1 MKNSFKS
8 DNIIVW
14 SLVERN
20 VKIFL
25 KDKMGVFLSL
35 LAPLIILGLY
45 VLFLGDM
52 QMQSLKSAFEDVQI
66 DEKLLK
72 NFIDNWM
79 LAGVIS
85 VSCVTVSFSAQDI
98 LVKDKEKG
106 VLADMLCAPAKR
118 YLLTIGYFV
127 SNVIITLTICMI
139 VLLIAFIFMAFS
151 GWTLSAGDV
160 FTAIGLLALSVIS
173 SSAIIS
179 LICKAVKTSAQHG
192 ALVGIISAAIGFL
205 MGAYMPI
212 SIFPKAIQYVTLFVP
227 ATYSAG
233 LYREIFMRG
242 ALENIEEVIPQ
253 AGEKLEESFSMQL
266 DFFGKTI
273 HAKEMAWI
281 FFAFTALIIAVWL
294 SVEVCVMLK
303 NSRKQTNAKTSSRS
317 QCEKDGQDS

>member
-1 MKNSFKS
+1 MKNSFKA
-8 DNIIVW
+8 DIRIVW

-25 KDKMGVFLSL
+25 KDKMGVFFSL

-45 VLFLGDM
+45 ILFLGDV
-52 QMQSLKSAFEDVQI
+52 QMQSLKSAFEGLQI

-72 NFIDNWM
+72 NFVDNWM

-85 VSCVTVSFSAQDI
+85 VSCVTVSFSAQEI
-98 LVKDKEKG
+98 VVKDREKG
-106 VLADMLCAPAKR
+106 VLVDMLCAPAKR
-118 YLLTIGYFV
+118 YLLTVGYYI

-139 VLLIAFIFMAFS
+139 VLLIAFVYMAIS
-151 GWTLSAGDV
+151 GWTLSAVDV
-160 FTAIGLLALSVIS
+160 FMSIGLLIMSVIS

-205 MGAYMPI
+205 IGAYMPI
-212 SIFPKAIQYVTLFVP
+212 SIFPKAIQYITLFIP

-233 LYREIFMRG
+233 LYRELFMRG
-242 ALENIEEVIPQ
+242 ALENIQEVIPQ

-273 HAKEMAWI
+273 GAKEMAWI
-281 FFAFTALIIAVWL
+281 FFAFTAVILVVWL
-294 SVEVCVMLK
+294 SVEVGIMLK
-303 NSRKQTNAKTSSRS
+303 NSKKSNSTEEVQNA
-317 QCEKDGQDS
+317 QDDNEGK

>member
-1 MKNSFKS
+1 MKNSFKA
-8 DNIIVW
+8 DNRIVW

-25 KDKMGVFLSL
+25 KDKMGVFFSL

-45 VLFLGDM
+45 VLFLGDV
-52 QMQSLKSAFEDVQI
+52 QMQTLESAFEGVPI
-66 DEKLLK
+66 DNELLK
-72 NFIDNWM
+72 NFVDNWM

-85 VSCVTVSFSAQDI
+85 VSCVTVSFSAQEI
-98 LVKDKEKG
+98 VVKDREKG

-118 YLLTIGYFV
+118 YLLTVGYYI

-139 VLLIAFIFMAFS
+139 VLLIAFVYMAIS

-160 FTAIGLLALSVIS
+160 FMSIGLLIMSVIS

-205 MGAYMPI
+205 IGAYMPI
-212 SIFPKAIQYVTLFVP
+212 SIFPKVIQYITLFIP

-233 LYREIFMRG
+233 LYRELFMRG

-273 HAKEMAWI
+273 GAKEMAWI
-281 FFAFTALIIAVWL
+281 FFAFTAVILVVWL
-294 SVEVCVMLK
+294 SVEVGIMLK
-303 NSRKQTNAKTSSRS
+303 NSKKSNSTEEVQNA
-317 QCEKDGQDS
+317 QDDNEGK

>member
-1 MKNSFKS
+1 MKNSFKA
-8 DNIIVW
+8 DNRIVW

-25 KDKMGVFLSL
+25 KDKMGVFFSL

-45 VLFLGDM
+45 VLFLGDV
-52 QMQSLKSAFEDVQI
+52 QMQSLKSAFEGLQI

-72 NFIDNWM
+72 NFVDNWM

-85 VSCVTVSFSAQDI
+85 VSCVTVSFSAQEI
-98 LVKDKEKG
+98 VVKDREKG

-118 YLLTIGYFV
+118 YLLTVGYYI

-139 VLLIAFIFMAFS
+139 VLLIAFVYMAIS

-160 FTAIGLLALSVIS
+160 FMSIGLLIMSVIS

-179 LICKAVKTSAQHG
+179 LICKVVKTSAQHG

-205 MGAYMPI
+205 IGAYMPI
-212 SIFPKAIQYVTLFVP
+212 SIFPKAIQYITLFIP

-233 LYREIFMRG
+233 LYRELFLRG

-253 AGEKLEESFSMQL
+253 AGENLEESFSMQL

-273 HAKEMAWI
+273 GAKEIAWI
-281 FFAFTALIIAVWL
+281 FFAFTAVILVVWL
-294 SVEVCVMLK
+294 SVEVGIMLK
-303 NSRKQTNAKTSSRS
+303 NSKKSNSIEEVQNAKDDN
-317 QCEKDGQDS
+317 EGK

>member
-8 DNIIVW
+8 DIRIVW
-14 SLVERN
+14 CLVERN

-25 KDKMGVFLSL
+25 KDKMSVFFSL

-45 VLFLGDM
+45 VLFLGDV
-52 QMQSLKSAFEDVQI
+52 QMQTLESAFEGVPI
-66 DEKLLK
+66 DNELLK
-72 NFIDNWM
+72 NFVDNWM

-85 VSCVTVSFSAQDI
+85 VSCVTVSFSAQEI
-98 LVKDKEKG
+98 VVKDREKG

-118 YLLTIGYFV
+118 YLLTVGYYI

-139 VLLIAFIFMAFS
+139 VLLIAFVYMAIS

-160 FTAIGLLALSVIS
+160 FMTIGLLIMSVIS

-205 MGAYMPI
+205 IGAYMPI
-212 SIFPKAIQYVTLFVP
+212 SIFPKAIQYITLFIP

-233 LYREIFMRG
+233 LYRELFMRG
-242 ALENIEEVIPQ
+242 ALEKIEEVIPQ

-273 HAKEMAWI
+273 GAKEIAWI
-281 FFAFTALIIAVWL
+281 FFAFTAVILVVWL
-294 SVEVCVMLK
+294 SVEVGIMLK
-303 NSRKQTNAKTSSRS
+303 NSKKSNSIEEVQNA
-317 QCEKDGQDS
+317 QDDNEGK

>member
-1 MKNSFKS
+1 MKNSFKA
-8 DNIIVW
+8 DNRIVW

-25 KDKMGVFLSL
+25 KDKMGVFFSL

-45 VLFLGDM
+45 VLFLGDV
-52 QMQSLKSAFEDVQI
+52 QMQSLKSAFEGLQI

-72 NFIDNWM
+72 NFVDNWM

-85 VSCVTVSFSAQDI
+85 VSCVTVSFSAQEI
-98 LVKDKEKG
+98 VVKDREKG

-118 YLLTIGYFV
+118 YLLTVGYYI

-139 VLLIAFIFMAFS
+139 VLLIAFVYMAIS

-160 FTAIGLLALSVIS
+160 FMSIGLLIMSVIS

-205 MGAYMPI
+205 IGAYMPI
-212 SIFPKAIQYVTLFVP
+212 SIFPKAIQYITLFIP

-233 LYREIFMRG
+233 LYRELFMRG

-253 AGEKLEESFSMQL
+253 AGENLEESFSMQL

-273 HAKEMAWI
+273 GAKEMAWI
-281 FFAFTALIIAVWL
+281 FFAFTAVILVVWL
-294 SVEVCVMLK
+294 SVEVGIMLK
-303 NSRKQTNAKTSSRS
+303 NSKKSNSTEEVQNA
-317 QCEKDGQDS
+317 QDDNEGK